1 MSTWLLAIGVVIAV
15 AIFLEIV
22 RVLIREA
29 FGFYWSVS
37 AANGKV
43 RIIDWDWQKG
53 PGNERDDAND
63 WRFQPRIVLDE
74 GWSVQPY
81 GFRLV
86 FSRTRLVRE
95 GSGRRFASARERDEA
110 RIRAGVNPVV
120 RYDGEEPK

>member
-1 MSTWLLAIGVVIAV
+1 MSPWLLGLGVAVAV

-29 FGFYWSVS
+29 FGFYWSIS
-37 AANGKV
+37 AFNGKV

-53 PGNERDDAND
+53 PANERDDPND

-81 GFRLV
+81 GLRLV
-86 FSRTRLVRE
+86 FSRTRLVRD
-95 GSGRRFASARERDEA
+95 GSGQRFASARARDAA
-110 RIRAGVNPVV
+110 RQQAGLSPVV
-120 RYDGEEPK
+120 HYTGEGDT